1 MPHYTAKENL
11 FQRDLVASLRDV
23 PWRRRQVHFVLG
35 TDEFIHHERRVA
47 LTPRHIRQLRD
58 DLEAVGLEPRIT
70 VVAGAGARATGS
82 HGEDAFDDA
91 QYTAA
96 GAEVVAADAVATLP
110 PVDVLH
116 ALKEPTAYESES
128 PGSMLRI
135 GALHLA
141 SKPPGLCTLLERRNF
156 SAVIDGGTVGSCS
169 YLLHGGDR
177 TPIVGSMSRFAGW
190 VSGRRVVEG
199 LDSQEIDG
207 GKIVVVGGGIA
218 GQAAIER
225 MAPKA
230 DPLVVI
236 DPWQPTHERL
246 RQVLP
251 ELGVERFEL
260 LTELDPEVMDDAV
273 GIVFAHRSG
282 AKKAEKVCDYDLH
295 IRRMRSGAVIAD
307 IAIDQGGS
315 IAHDGYLE
323 ADDATA
329 SRSKYIELLTPE
341 YIYYAETN
349 MPREE
354 PHVASEVHGDSS
366 LPYVTALLAL
376 CAAHGETEAVRERI
390 LSWEPRAYSERS
402 ELGSNGFVDCVV
414 QDLRNGTQLTT
425 DGEGIRITDRDIAA
439 DPDLSGWVMQCAA
452 GGL

>member
-11 FQRDLVASLRDV
+11 FQRDLVAALKEV

-35 TDEFIHHERRVA
+35 TDEFIDQERRVA
-47 LTPRHIRQLRD
+47 LTPRHIRLLRNN
-58 DLEAVGLEPRIT
+58 LEAVGLEPRIT
-70 VVAGAGARATGS
+70 VISGAGARAIGS
-82 HGEDAFDDA
+82 HGEDAFDDD
-91 QYTAA
+91 QYTAV
-96 GAEVVAADAVATLP
+96 GADVVAADAMPGLP

-128 PGSMLRI
+128 PGEMLRI

-156 SAVIDGGTVGSCS
+156 AAVIDGGTVGSCS

-190 VSGRRVVEG
+190 VSGRLVVEG
-199 LDSQEIDG
+199 LDAQEIDG
-207 GKIVVVGGGIA
+207 GRIVVVGGGIA

-225 MAPKA
+225 MASKA

-251 ELGVERFEL
+251 GLGVESFEL
-260 LTELDPEVMDDAV
+260 LEELDAEVMDDAV

-323 ADDATA
+323 SDDATA
-329 SRSKYIELLTPE
+329 SRRKYIDLLTPE
-341 YIYYAETN
+341 FIYYAETN

-354 PHVASEVHGDSS
+354 PHVASEVHGDAS

-376 CAAHGETEAVRERI
+376 CAAHGDTAAVRDRI
-390 LSWEPRAYSERS
+390 LRREPQTFADRS
-402 ELGSNGFVDCVV
+402 ELDSNGFVDCVV

-425 DGEGIRITDRDIAA
+425 DDHGIRITDRDIEN
-439 DPDLSGWVMQCAA
+439 DPDLSGWVRQCAA
-452 GGL
+452 GGR